1 MPARHSKRAREG
13 DTHRA
18 EIPRLF
24 EREVR
29 NDGRT
34 RESDLSVTVNA
45 ASDLLR
51 PRPWKVRVMDARTFR
66 SEMLAAPGHRGQ
78 RDWAES
84 FGTLDPPRLGP
95 PLRALGFRPVRRR
108 CGSHRLCAWLVPGAP
123 HPRIGRPR
131 AASPDRKQGT
141 NESGNHS
148 GSRLPVTNFTIAT
161 SNLRTVIR

>member
-1 MPARHSKRAREG
+1 MRARHSKRAREG

-34 RESDLSVTVNA
+34 RESDLSATVNA

-51 PRPWKVRVMDARTFR
+51 PRPWKLRVMDARTFR

-78 RDWAES
+78 RDRAES
-84 FGTLDPPRLGP
+84 FGTQYQLSLGEVNMLTRITTALVATALLATAIASSALARSAPSGAQRAQQNSCATWHSNPPR
-95 PLRALGFRPVRRR
+95 
-108 CGSHRLCAWLVPGAP
+108 SEWDCAN
-123 HPRIGRPR
+123 
-131 AASPDRKQGT
+131 S
-141 NESGNHS
+141 
-148 GSRLPVTNFTIAT
+148 
-161 SNLRTVIR
+161 SN